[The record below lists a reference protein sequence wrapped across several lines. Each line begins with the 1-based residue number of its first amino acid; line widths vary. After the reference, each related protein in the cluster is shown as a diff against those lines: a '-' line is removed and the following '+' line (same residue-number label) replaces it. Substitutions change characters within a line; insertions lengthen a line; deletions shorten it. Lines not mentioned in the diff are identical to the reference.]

1 VHVPAR
7 FLTVAPVLASFALD
21 PLGDLT
27 PLLLAVLI
35 GGLIGFERE
44 SHGRPAGLRTHI
56 IVCLVSTLL
65 ICASRHVPDVIFGDA
80 EQARIVFDPNRL
92 GAGILTGIGFLG
104 AATVIRSG
112 DIVRGITTGATVW
125 SVAGIG
131 VVLGQ
136 GEYTLAL
143 TATGIMFVS
152 LVGLDRVANSI
163 KPVLYRRLIVRGEP
177 TSMAEITQ
185 RIKARLEQESVRVMD
200 LTGKMGHTDDHFELV
215 FHVRAR
221 DPMAAPEILKTF
233 AAEEGVI
240 SVEWASF

>member
-1 VHVPAR
+1 M
-7 FLTVAPVLASFALD
+7 LAGFELD
-21 PLGDLT
+21 PRGDLT

-56 IVCLVSTLL
+56 LVCVVSTLL
-65 ICASRHVPDVIFGDA
+65 ISASRHVPDVLFNNA
-80 EQARIVFDPNRL
+80 ENARIVFDPNRL

-136 GEYTLAL
+136 GEFALAL
-143 TATGIMFVS
+143 TATGIMFIS

-163 KPVLYRRLIVRGEP
+163 KPVLYRRLIVRGENAAM
-177 TSMAEITQ
+177 SSVSD
-185 RIKARLEQESVRVMD
+185 RVRARLDEESVRVMD
-200 LTGKMGHTDDHFELV
+200 LTGCMGQENEPFELV

-221 DPMAAPEILKTF
+221 DPLAAPEILKAF
-233 AAEEGVI
+233 AAEEGVV
-240 SVEWASF
+240 SVEWASAR